1 MNHTTVVR
9 IAGDPHRMHDG
20 EYGTTFSKRLPLS
33 VDWQTR
39 RAMNRE
45 DGFDALVPLPC
56 SVLAVRDPAEHAN
69 ESIRL
74 NPRHRVGGLGERYT
88 DVIGVAVA
96 DRIHQVPSSDS
107 RLFQP
112 FATAFPPMASFGNQ
126 TRYRSPYHWR
136 ITLGTN
142 QDS

>member
-1 MNHTTVVR
+1 MNHTTVIR

-45 DGFDALVPLPC
+45 DGFDALVPLSC

-88 DVIGVAVA
+88 DVIGVAVVA
-96 DRIHQVPSSDS
+96 TGSTRSASSLYS
-107 RLFQP
+107 
-112 FATAFPPMASFGNQ
+112 
-126 TRYRSPYHWR
+126 
-136 ITLGTN
+136 
-142 QDS
+142 